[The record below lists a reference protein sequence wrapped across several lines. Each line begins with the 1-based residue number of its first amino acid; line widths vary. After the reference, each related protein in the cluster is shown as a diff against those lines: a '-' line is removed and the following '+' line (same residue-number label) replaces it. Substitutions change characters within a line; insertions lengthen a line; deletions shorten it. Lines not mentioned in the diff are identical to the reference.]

1 MKTIKLIWTYMI
13 IGVASVL
20 MGSCATDDSDFGSD
34 VRNSDYMYNGVS
46 NMPTGVYE
54 GVWFA
59 IDNDK
64 EPISTATLTV
74 KKDGSLSLS
83 SIPCDS
89 IINYFAKV
97 CSKVSGGPSATDFG
111 KEIEERFK
119 RTATSSIVS
128 SVSFSMV
135 NTANSVSSY
144 YFELTDESMTF
155 PMRGEFM
162 DNEVCEKM
170 TVWFEPRKSIAV
182 YDITDKQWGVF
193 LYYSKVLFHGY
204 MELPLDLGYKFIST
218 KRLE

>member
-1 MKTIKLIWTYMI
+1 MKTTRLNWAYII
-13 IGVASVL
+13 IGVVGLL
-20 MGSCATDDSDFGSD
+20 MASCATDDNDFGSD

-46 NMPTGVYE
+46 NMPTGAYE

-74 KKDGSLSLS
+74 RKDGSLSLS

-89 IINYFAKV
+89 IINYYAETYLRRYTLNV
-97 CSKVSGGPSATDFG
+97 PEWSDL
-111 KEIEERFK
+111 EERFK

-135 NTANSVSSY
+135 NTANSVNSY
-144 YFELTDESMTF
+144 YYELTDESMTF

>member
-1 MKTIKLIWTYMI
+1 
-13 IGVASVL
+13 
-20 MGSCATDDSDFGSD
+20 
-34 VRNSDYMYNGVS
+34 
-46 NMPTGVYE
+46 MPTGAYE

-74 KKDGSLSLS
+74 RKDGSLSLS

-89 IINYFAKV
+89 IINYYAETYLRRYTLNV
-97 CSKVSGGPSATDFG
+97 PEWSDL
-111 KEIEERFK
+111 EERFK

-135 NTANSVSSY
+135 NTANSVNSY
-144 YFELTDESMTF
+144 YYELTDESMTF